1 MVLNE
6 ECKGA
11 LKYDYVIGTSED
23 MLKTGQYTKVLKNQ
37 EELKSAFAYMD
48 KGTWYVRATHG
59 LKVKM
64 AKKYLDSGLKSIK

>member
-23 MLKTGQYTKVLKNQ
+23 MLKTGQYTKILKIRKN
-37 EELKSAFAYMD
+37 
-48 KGTWYVRATHG
+48 
-59 LKVKM
+59 
-64 AKKYLDSGLKSIK
+64 